1 LAKVAKLRND
11 GKIKN
16 LRFTK
21 GWKMSDSESLEAL
34 SSIQTTLEDRL
45 LEIEKSIGYNQ
56 YDDGD
61 LRKVV
66 ETGLTSV
73 AEALETGFDK
83 MSSEIEKTKYDDEEL
98 VDTLGKKL
106 EEVADDLS
114 DIRQRLDKNSRKRN
128 RRETYLIHPSG
139 LNAKVFSP
147 KDSQFES
154 EKPGD
159 LTDLPTTLTWFT
171 QRGGTIIPASD
182 RVLYV
187 TLPIKKKKKE

>member
-1 LAKVAKLRND
+1 
-11 GKIKN
+11 
-16 LRFTK
+16 
-21 GWKMSDSESLEAL
+21 MSDSESLEAL